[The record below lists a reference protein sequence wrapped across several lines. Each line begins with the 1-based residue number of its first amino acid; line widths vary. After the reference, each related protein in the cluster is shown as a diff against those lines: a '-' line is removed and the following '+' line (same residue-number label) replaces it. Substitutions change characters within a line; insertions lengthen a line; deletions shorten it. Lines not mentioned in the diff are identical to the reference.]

1 MSQRQSPQSEVRGG
15 VGDGSQTELDGV
27 DGLMDEHL
35 SKLKLC
41 VEKHTLHVHVHV
53 HVYTWI

>member
-41 VEKHTLHVHVHV
+41 AEKHTLHVHVHV
-53 HVYTWI
+53 YTWT